1 MENIR
6 TIYVVRNNE
15 THRHTYYTKECAPIN
30 AKPLLYSQSK
40 TLKVHQLDGSVQI
53 AYVYGEKTYTYSSV
67 ELEQYREE
75 QRVLRESSRE
85 RKAML
90 GAIMAQYECMTNDE
104 LKAVLSTM
112 M

>member
-40 TLKVHQLDGSVQI
+40 TLKVHQADGTVQT
-53 AYVYGEKTYTYSSV
+53 AYMYGEKTYTYSSV
-67 ELEQYREE
+67 ELAQYKEE
-75 QRVLRESSRE
+75 QRALREAKRE
-85 RKAML
+85 RKVML
-90 GAIMAQYECMTNDE
+90 DTIMAHYESMSDEE
-104 LKAVLSTM
+104 LKKVLDTVA
-112 M
+112 